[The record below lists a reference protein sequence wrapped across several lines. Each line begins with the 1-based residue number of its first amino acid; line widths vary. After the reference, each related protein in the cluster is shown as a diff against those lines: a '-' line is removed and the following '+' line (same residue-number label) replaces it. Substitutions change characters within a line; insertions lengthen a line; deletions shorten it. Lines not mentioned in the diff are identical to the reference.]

1 MKPDLDLIRTV
12 KGFLSDDEGRHLYQ
26 AALEAAPSG
35 PCLEIGSYC
44 GKSTVCIGTACR
56 ESGQVLFA
64 IDHHRGSEEQ
74 QPGEEYFD
82 PALFDPLSGRID
94 TFRLFCDTLSR
105 AGLQDTVAPIVC
117 RSELAARAWAT
128 PLSFVF
134 IDGGHAFDTVSADYR
149 NWSPH
154 LIPGGLAGLSRCLPR
169 PIQRRPGP
177 LSGLPPGH
185 GFRLFQGTFPHPKP
199 GRAQTKIL
207 RHSPGRLSFPQ
218 FKKPAGALLW
228 NVLRQARL

>member
-1 MKPDLDLIRTV
+1 MPPDLDLIRAT
-12 KGFLSDDEGRHLYQ
+12 KGFLADDEGRHLYQ
-26 AALEAAPSG
+26 VALEAAHLG

-82 PALFDPLSGRID
+82 PALFDPFSGRID

-128 PLSFVF
+128 PLSFLF

-154 LIPGGLAGLSRCLPR
+154 LMPGGLLAF
-169 PIQRRPGP
+169 
-177 LSGLPPGH
+177 H
-185 GFRLFQGTFPHPKP
+185 DVFPDPSKGGQAP
-199 GRAQTKIL
+199 YQ
-207 RHSPGRLSFPQ
+207 
-218 FKKPAGALLW
+218 
-228 NVLRQARL
+228 VYRQAMDSGCFKEHSFIQSLAVLLRKS

>member
-1 MKPDLDLIRTV
+1 MPPDLDLIRAT
-12 KGFLSDDEGRHLYQ
+12 KGFLADDEGRHLYQ
-26 AALEAAPSG
+26 VALEAAHLG

-128 PLSFVF
+128 PLSFLF

-154 LIPGGLAGLSRCLPR
+154 LMPGGLLAF
-169 PIQRRPGP
+169 
-177 LSGLPPGH
+177 H
-185 GFRLFQGTFPHPKP
+185 DVFPDPSKGGQAP
-199 GRAQTKIL
+199 YQ
-207 RHSPGRLSFPQ
+207 
-218 FKKPAGALLW
+218 
-228 NVLRQARL
+228 VYRQAMDSGCFKEHSFIQSLAVLLRKS